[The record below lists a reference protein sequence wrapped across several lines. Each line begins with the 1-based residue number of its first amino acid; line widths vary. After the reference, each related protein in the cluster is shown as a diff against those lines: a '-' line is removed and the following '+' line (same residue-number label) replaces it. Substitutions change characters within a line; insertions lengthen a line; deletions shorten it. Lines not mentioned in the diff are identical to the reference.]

1 VAAVQFRIGASM
13 PLVPPVKE
21 KLNAISW
28 KMKKNAI
35 VITTNVCRRTRSA
48 TRPSGT
54 AMAAATIAASGS
66 SPNTASP
73 DRCQSRAPIATV

>member
-1 VAAVQFRIGASM
+1 M

-28 KMKKNAI
+28 KMKKMAI
-35 VITTNVCRRTRSA
+35 VMTTNVCRRTRSA
-48 TRPSGT
+48 TRPTGT
-54 AMAAATIAASGS
+54 AMTAATTAASGS

-73 DRCQSRAPIATV
+73 VRFQSRAAIATVYIPVPKKIA